1 MLSTTKQRGIIQAK
15 ALPTEFVVKACMELP
30 GIYETA
36 IKLATPT
43 LLFPLPSDIE
53 DLPDTCS
60 SCLTRGSCF
69 ASIRLIQQLR
79 EKEEELSLFM
89 SMNKLGM
96 LPELQ
101 SRIAVL
107 KNLNYIDDQDLVTMK
122 GRCCSNVCI
131 IIPIEIID
139 YYYYDY
145 DYS

>member
-1 MLSTTKQRGIIQAK
+1 MLSTSKQRGAVQAK
-15 ALPTEFVVKACMELP
+15 ALPTEFVVKACIELP
-30 GIYETA
+30 SIYETA

-60 SCLTRGSCF
+60 LCLARGTCY

-89 SMNKLGM
+89 STNKLGM

-107 KNLNYIDDQDLVTMK
+107 KNLQYIDDQDMVTMK
-122 GRCCSNVCI
+122 GRCCSNVCTLLTLLTLL
-131 IIPIEIID
+131 
-139 YYYYDY
+139 
-145 DYS
+145 

>member
-1 MLSTTKQRGIIQAK
+1 MLSTAKQRGVVQAK
-15 ALPTEFVVKACMELP
+15 ALPTEFVVKTCIELP
-30 GIYETA
+30 GVYETA

-60 SCLTRGSCF
+60 LCLARGTCY
-69 ASIRLIQQLR
+69 ACIRLIQQLR

-89 SMNKLGM
+89 STNKLGM

-107 KNLNYIDDQDLVTMK
+107 KNLQYIDDQDMVTMK
-122 GRCCSNVCI
+122 GRCCSNVGI
-131 IIPIEIID
+131 LIHRINVL
-139 YYYYDY
+139 
-145 DYS
+145 SSL